1 MESFEGP
8 SRVSRA
14 NLLEVPTANDFSSED
29 EDVKPDIKHRFSPLP
44 RRRNSASSEEEEP
57 DTPTSIARK
66 VSFADAFGFDL
77 VSVKE
82 FDTWEVPNTG
92 QNDDTEDEVFSQEEY
107 FFSQQFTLPAS
118 QEELLQKVREQKVAL
133 ESIVFLPG
141 ITCMN
146 GIIRVLNVSFE
157 KLVYVRMTLNNWLS
171 YYDTLAEF
179 MPNSCGS
186 ETDQFC
192 FKITLVPP
200 YQKDGAKVEFC
211 IRYETSV
218 GTFWANNDDKN
229 YTLICHKKET
239 APKLDDKPHKEVT
252 DRHLKGCLKTTQS
265 SKEEILATSDDD
277 TWNNSRTSDI
287 NIPEIVY
294 SQAEDKDTKPDDEN
308 IKDKNAEYNQGDH
321 EDDEKELELLLNQH
335 FTEAR
340 GTSSRDERNLYTT
353 EPVNFPSETERL
365 EKKLTCVER
374 SSDLLRHP
382 VPVCSSSENTSQEI
396 GGELKDKIKYSLRDY
411 YSQPSGKDVAAGSVN
426 SGEWSLEH
434 TGTSESLLSAKHFPG
449 RKQNEAIDITAT
461 VSSQQRESH
470 TDISK
475 GETDSASGSKMTE
488 RLFISEDAADTLK
501 AACETRPET
510 ISPEYDE
517 SMQLNA
523 CIAGTLDGNA
533 NPAPEHQAPQMS
545 HQTLDSLLSD
555 ADKNEG
561 KIKMIESKVQVHLR
575 GDLYADTFAHADV
588 SIDSTKSQ
596 YTQKEGVGE
605 MSGKNYNTDAGKE
618 KKVIEVADLA
628 LIGEEEAPKPFKS
641 HRKHAAKVL
650 NTTPLSAED
659 NKQAPRPTLG
669 DPPSSSLGDERRA
682 EDTWEHR
689 GFTRLKDRGKSDN
702 TNKGR
707 LIGKESKA
715 NPAEQRWQDG
725 SDVRWGARGNTGPRS
740 TASTKEL
747 FTCQEAESCE
757 KSCVSE
763 QGITKEAEA
772 GTAYII
778 KTTSESAP
786 EKLSVS
792 AKAVIAKL
800 PQEAALSD
808 RPTEEKETV
817 FDTHE
822 GRNDGSHYAL
832 CQVNTVGVLY
842 DTEFEKESVLDI
854 YNARVHETLQGEMMS
869 SCNNR
874 EKRAKAQPDI
884 SNILPIGEAIKA
896 SATGKKEDLQ
906 QGLYS
911 EVSKCPPGGQK
922 HLYSDEAEALCKE
935 ESHVGALSYLR
946 AEAETKMP
954 PSGTNAVPRYHY
966 KSSSVASS
974 EGSAVAG
981 DMEHLY
987 RRFEFK
993 VIDKIAAESG
1003 YDLRLPNEMICISKN
1018 LSPECEKTE
1027 LPSTSDIAISREG
1040 RGRNIGQFFHQ
1051 AEFKQEK
1058 SLRPEVLISKPT
1070 EEVGGTGSQFDRL
1083 VTEGKTLN
1091 CLDDS
1096 QKESQHI
1103 SDSEDISNQKSEA
1116 LKLPR
1121 KRDCRLMAADRSRG
1135 SGMWL
1140 SSLQFLK
1147 RSFSW
1152 TMLSHTRWS
1161 LQLYSCSL
1169 LGLPLGSRNFWK

>member
-8 SRVSRA
+8 SQVSRA
-14 NLLEVPTANDFSSED
+14 NLLEVPTVNYFSSED

-44 RRRNSASSEEEEP
+44 RRRNSASSEEEEA
-57 DTPTSIARK
+57 DTPTTIARK

-92 QNDDTEDEVFSQEEY
+92 QNDDIEDEVFPQEEY
-107 FFSQQFTLPAS
+107 FFSQLFTLPAS
-118 QEELLQKVREQKVAL
+118 QEELLQKVREQKVLL

-171 YYDTLAEF
+171 YYDILAEF

-192 FKITLVPP
+192 FKISLVPP

-239 APKLDDKPHKEVT
+239 VPKVDNKPHKEVT

-277 TWNNSRTSDI
+277 TWNNSRTSDT
-287 NIPEIVY
+287 NVPEIVY
-294 SQAEDKDTKPDDEN
+294 SQAEDKDTKPANEN
-308 IKDKNAEYNQGDH
+308 IKDKNAEYNQSDH
-321 EDDEKELELLLNQH
+321 EDDEKELELLVNQH
-335 FTEAR
+335 FTGAT
-340 GTSSRDERNLYTT
+340 GTSSRDERNLYPT

-365 EKKLTCVER
+365 EKRLTCIER

-382 VPVCSSSENTSQEI
+382 VPICSSSENTSQEI
-396 GGELKDKIKYSLRDY
+396 GGELKDEVKYSLRDY
-411 YSQPSGKDVAAGSVN
+411 NSQPSGKDVIAGLVN

-434 TGTSESLLSAKHFPG
+434 TSTSESLLSEKCFPG
-449 RKQNEAIDITAT
+449 TKQNEAIDIMAT
-461 VSSQQRESH
+461 VSSRQGESH
-470 TDISK
+470 RDISK
-475 GETDSASGSKMTE
+475 GETDSASGSKMME
-488 RLFISEDAADTLK
+488 RLFISEDAADTSK
-501 AACETRPET
+501 GACEMRPET
-510 ISPEYDE
+510 ISPEHDE

-596 YTQKEGVGE
+596 YTQKKGVGE
-605 MSGKNYNTDAGKE
+605 VSGKNYNTDAGKE
-618 KKVIEVADLA
+618 TKVIEVADLA

-641 HRKHAAKVL
+641 YRKHAAKAL
-650 NTTPLSAED
+650 NATPLPAED
-659 NKQAPRPTLG
+659 NKQAPRPAEAG
-669 DPPSSSLGDERRA
+669 PPPSSPGDERRA
-682 EDTWEHR
+682 EDTREHR

-707 LIGKESKA
+707 LIGKQSKA
-715 NPAEQRWQDG
+715 NPAEELWQESG
-725 SDVRWGARGNTGPRS
+725 SEGWWGARGNAGPRS
-740 TASTKEL
+740 MASTKEL

-757 KSCVSE
+757 KSSVSE
-763 QGITKEAEA
+763 QGITEEAEA

-786 EKLSVS
+786 EKMS
-792 AKAVIAKL
+792 ASEKAVIAKL
-800 PQEAALSD
+800 PQETALSD
-808 RPTEEKETV
+808 RPTEEKETA

-832 CQVNTVGVLY
+832 CQLNTVGVLY

-854 YNARVHETLQGEMMS
+854 YNARVHETLQGETMS
-869 SCNNR
+869 VCNSR

-884 SNILPIGEAIKA
+884 GNILPVEEAVKA
-896 SATGKKEDLQ
+896 SATRKKGDLQ

-911 EVSKCPPGGQK
+911 EVSKCPPSTQK
-922 HLYSDEAEALCKE
+922 HLYSEEAEALCRE
-935 ESHVGALSYLR
+935 ESLVGALSYLR

-954 PSGTNAVPRYHY
+954 PSGTNAVPSYHY
-966 KSSSVASS
+966 KSSSVTSS
-974 EGSAVAG
+974 EGSTVAG

-987 RRFEFK
+987 RHFEFK
-993 VIDKIAAESG
+993 VIDKVAAESG
-1003 YDLRLPNEMICISKN
+1003 YDLSLPNEMTCINKN
-1018 LSPECEKTE
+1018 LSPEAEKKE
-1027 LPSTSDIAISREG
+1027 VPSTSDIVISREG
-1040 RGRNIGQFFHQ
+1040 RGRNIGQCFHQ

-1058 SLRPEVLISKPT
+1058 SSRPEVLISKPT
-1070 EEVGGTGSQFDRL
+1070 EEVGGTGSQSDHL
-1083 VTEGKTLN
+1083 ITEGKTLN
-1091 CLDDS
+1091 WLDDS

-1103 SDSEDISNQKSEA
+1103 SDSADISNQKSEA
-1116 LKLPR
+1116 LKLPSESPGL
-1121 KRDCRLMAADRSRG
+1121 KHIACKIFSFFFFLLFAATLYHYDLMVCLALYLFSLY
-1135 SGMWL
+1135 WL
-1140 SSLQFLK
+1140 
-1147 RSFSW
+1147 
-1152 TMLSHTRWS
+1152 
-1161 LQLYSCSL
+1161 YCE
-1169 LGLPLGSRNFWK
+1169 GGRNKESVKKE

>member
-14 NLLEVPTANDFSSED
+14 NLLEVPTVNDFSSED
-29 EDVKPDIKHRFSPLP
+29 EDVKPDVKHRFSPLP
-44 RRRNSASSEEEEP
+44 RRRNSASSEEEEA
-57 DTPTSIARK
+57 DAPTTIARK

-82 FDTWEVPNTG
+82 FDTWEIPNTG
-92 QNDDTEDEVFSQEEY
+92 QNDDIEDEVFPQEEY
-107 FFSQQFTLPAS
+107 FFSQLFTLPAS
-118 QEELLQKVREQKVAL
+118 QEELLQKVREQKVLL

-171 YYDTLAEF
+171 YYDILAEF

-192 FKITLVPP
+192 FKISLVPP

-239 APKLDDKPHKEVT
+239 VPKVDNKPHKELT
-252 DRHLKGCLKTTQS
+252 DKHLKGCLKVTQS
-265 SKEEILATSDDD
+265 SKEEILVMSDDD
-277 TWNNSRTSDI
+277 TWNNSRTSDTK
-287 NIPEIVY
+287 IPEIVY
-294 SQAEDKDTKPDDEN
+294 SQAEDKDTKPANEN
-308 IKDKNAEYNQGDH
+308 IKEKNAEYNQGDH
-321 EDDEKELELLLNQH
+321 EEDEKELELLLNQH
-335 FTEAR
+335 FTGAR

-365 EKKLTCVER
+365 EEKLTCIER

-382 VPVCSSSENTSQEI
+382 MPISSSSENTSQEI
-396 GGELKDKIKYSLRDY
+396 GGELKDKVKYSLRDY
-411 YSQPSGKDVAAGSVN
+411 NSQPSGK
-426 SGEWSLEH
+426 
-434 TGTSESLLSAKHFPG
+434 
-449 RKQNEAIDITAT
+449 
-461 VSSQQRESH
+461 
-470 TDISK
+470 
-475 GETDSASGSKMTE
+475 
-488 RLFISEDAADTLK
+488 EDAADTSK
-501 AACETRPET
+501 GACETRPET
-510 ISPEYDE
+510 ISLEHDE

-561 KIKMIESKVQVHLR
+561 KIKMIESQVQVHLR

-596 YTQKEGVGE
+596 YMQKKEVSG

-641 HRKHAAKVL
+641 HRKCAAKAL

-659 NKQAPRPTLG
+659 NKQAPRPSQA
-669 DPPSSSLGDERRA
+669 DPPASSPGDERAA

-689 GFTRLKDRGKSDN
+689 GFMRLKDRGKSDN
-702 TNKGR
+702 TNKEG

-715 NPAEQRWQDG
+715 NPAEQRWQELG
-725 SDVRWGARGNTGPRS
+725 SEVWWGARGNTGPQS

-757 KSCVSE
+757 KSSVSE
-763 QGITKEAEA
+763 QGITEEAEA

-786 EKLSVS
+786 EKMS
-792 AKAVIAKL
+792 ASEKAVIAML
-800 PQEAALSD
+800 PQETALSD
-808 RPTEEKETV
+808 RPTEEKETA

-832 CQVNTVGVLY
+832 CQLNTVGVLY

-854 YNARVHETLQGEMMS
+854 YNARIHETLQGETMS
-869 SCNNR
+869 VCNSR

-884 SNILPIGEAIKA
+884 GNILPVEEAVKA

-911 EVSKCPPGGQK
+911 EASKRPSSAQK
-922 HLYSDEAEALCKE
+922 HLHSEEAEALCRE
-935 ESHVGALSYLR
+935 ESHVGAPSYLC

-954 PSGTNAVPRYHY
+954 SSGTNAVPSYHY

-974 EGSAVAG
+974 EGSTVVG
-981 DMEHLY
+981 GMEHLY
-987 RRFEFK
+987 RHFEFK
-993 VIDKIAAESG
+993 VVDKVAAESG
-1003 YDLRLPNEMICISKN
+1003 YDLSLPNEMTCINKN
-1018 LSPECEKTE
+1018 LSPEAEKKE
-1027 LPSTSDIAISREG
+1027 VSSTSDIAISRER
-1040 RGRNIGQFFHQ
+1040 RGRNIGQCFHQ

-1058 SLRPEVLISKPT
+1058 SLRPEVLISKLT
-1070 EEVGGTGSQFDRL
+1070 EEVGGTSSQSDCL
-1083 VTEGKTLN
+1083 ITEGKMPN
-1091 CLDDS
+1091 WLDDS

-1103 SDSEDISNQKSEA
+1103 SDSTDISNQKSET
-1116 LKLPR
+1116 LKLPSESPGL
-1121 KRDCRLMAADRSRG
+1121 KHIACKIFYFFFFLLFATTLYHYDLMVCLALYLFSLY
-1135 SGMWL
+1135 WL
-1140 SSLQFLK
+1140 S
-1147 RSFSW
+1147 
-1152 TMLSHTRWS
+1152 
-1161 LQLYSCSL
+1161 CE
-1169 LGLPLGSRNFWK
+1169 GGRNKESVKKE

>member
-1 MESFEGP
+1 MESLEGP
-8 SRVSRA
+8 SQVSRA
-14 NLLEVPTANDFSSED
+14 NLLEVPTVNDFSSED

-44 RRRNSASSEEEEP
+44 RRRNSASSEEEEA
-57 DTPTSIARK
+57 DTPTTIARK

-82 FDTWEVPNTG
+82 FDTWDVPNTG
-92 QNDDTEDEVFSQEEY
+92 QNDDIEDEVFPQEEF
-107 FFSQQFTLPAS
+107 FFSQLFTLPAS
-118 QEELLQKVREQKVAL
+118 QEELLQKVREQKVLL

-171 YYDTLAEF
+171 YYDILADF

-192 FKITLVPP
+192 FKISLVPP

-239 APKLDDKPHKEVT
+239 VSKVDNKPHKEVT

-265 SKEEILATSDDD
+265 SKEEILETSDDD

-294 SQAEDKDTKPDDEN
+294 SQAEDKDTKPANEN
-308 IKDKNAEYNQGDH
+308 IKDRNAEYNQSDH

-335 FTEAR
+335 FTGAR

-353 EPVNFPSETERL
+353 EPVNFATETERL
-365 EKKLTCVER
+365 EKKLTCTER
-374 SSDLLRHP
+374 SSDLHP
-382 VPVCSSSENTSQEI
+382 VSISSSSENTSQEL
-396 GGELKDKIKYSLRDY
+396 GGELKDKVKYSLRDY
-411 YSQPSGKDVAAGSVN
+411 NSQLSGK
-426 SGEWSLEH
+426 
-434 TGTSESLLSAKHFPG
+434 
-449 RKQNEAIDITAT
+449 
-461 VSSQQRESH
+461 
-470 TDISK
+470 
-475 GETDSASGSKMTE
+475 
-488 RLFISEDAADTLK
+488 EDAADTSK
-501 AACETRPET
+501 GACETRPES
-510 ISPEYDE
+510 ISPEHDE

-561 KIKMIESKVQVHLR
+561 KIKMIESKVRVHLR
-575 GDLYADTFAHADV
+575 GDVYADTFAHADV
-588 SIDSTKSQ
+588 SIDSAKSQ
-596 YTQKEGVGE
+596 YTQKKGVGE

-641 HRKHAAKVL
+641 HRKHAAKAL

-659 NKQAPRPTLG
+659 NKQAARPAQA
-669 DPPSSSLGDERRA
+669 DPLASSPGDESGA
-682 EDTWEHR
+682 EDTREHR
-689 GFTRLKDRGKSDN
+689 GFMRLKDRGNSDN
-702 TNKGR
+702 TIKGT
-707 LIGKESKA
+707 LMGKESKA
-715 NPAEQRWQDG
+715 NPAEQRWQETG
-725 SDVRWGARGNTGPRS
+725 SEAWWGARGNTGPWS

-757 KSCVSE
+757 KPSVSK
-763 QGITKEAEA
+763 QGITEEAEA

-786 EKLSVS
+786 EKMS
-792 AKAVIAKL
+792 ASEKAVIAKL
-800 PQEAALSD
+800 PQETALSD
-808 RPTEEKETV
+808 RPTEEKETA

-822 GRNDGSHYAL
+822 GRNDGSHYAF
-832 CQVNTVGVLY
+832 CQLNTVGVLY
-842 DTEFEKESVLDI
+842 DTGFEKESGLGI
-854 YNARVHETLQGEMMS
+854 YNACAHETLRGETMS
-869 SCNNR
+869 MCNSR
-874 EKRAKAQPDI
+874 EERAKEQPDI
-884 SNILPIGEAIKA
+884 GNILPVGEAVKA

-911 EVSKCPPGGQK
+911 EVSKCPLSTQK
-922 HLYSDEAEALCKE
+922 HLYSEEAEELYRE
-935 ESHVGALSYLR
+935 ESCVGRLSYLH
-946 AEAETKMP
+946 AKAETKMT
-954 PSGTNAVPRYHY
+954 PSGTNTVPSYHY

-974 EGSAVAG
+974 EGSTVTG
-981 DMEHLY
+981 DTERLY
-987 RRFEFK
+987 RHFEFK
-993 VIDKIAAESG
+993 VIDKVAAESG
-1003 YDLRLPNEMICISKN
+1003 YALNLPNEMTCINKN
-1018 LSPECEKTE
+1018 LSPEAEKKE
-1027 LPSTSDIAISREG
+1027 VPSTSDTTISREG
-1040 RGRNIGQFFHQ
+1040 RGRNIGQCFHQ

-1058 SLRPEVLISKPT
+1058 SSRPEVLINKPT
-1070 EEVGGTGSQFDRL
+1070 KEVGGTGSQSDHL
-1083 VTEGKTLN
+1083 ITEGKTLN
-1091 CLDDS
+1091 WLDDS

-1103 SDSEDISNQKSEA
+1103 SDSADMSNQKSEA
-1116 LKLPR
+1116 LKLPSESPGL
-1121 KRDCRLMAADRSRG
+1121 KHIACKIFYFFFFLLFAATLYHYDLMVCLALYLFSLY
-1135 SGMWL
+1135 WL
-1140 SSLQFLK
+1140 
-1147 RSFSW
+1147 
-1152 TMLSHTRWS
+1152 
-1161 LQLYSCSL
+1161 YCE
-1169 LGLPLGSRNFWK
+1169 GGRNKESIKKE

>member
-8 SRVSRA
+8 SQVSRA
-14 NLLEVPTANDFSSED
+14 NLLEVPTVNDFSSED

-44 RRRNSASSEEEEP
+44 RRRNSASSEEDEAEP
-57 DTPTSIARK
+57 PTTITRK

-92 QNDDTEDEVFSQEEY
+92 QSDDTEDEVFPQEEY
-107 FFSQQFTLPAS
+107 FFSQLFTLPSS
-118 QEELLQKVREQKVAL
+118 QEEVLQKVREQKVLL

-171 YYDTLAEF
+171 YYDILAEF

-192 FKITLVPP
+192 FKISLVPP

-211 IRYETSV
+211 IRYETSI

-239 APKLDDKPHKEVT
+239 VPKVDNKPHKEVA

-277 TWNNSRTSDI
+277 TWNNSRTSDT
-287 NIPEIVY
+287 NIPEIVC
-294 SQAEDKDTKPDDEN
+294 SQAEDKDTIPANEN
-308 IKDKNAEYNQGDH
+308 IKDKNAEYNQGDQ

-335 FTEAR
+335 FTGAR
-340 GTSSRDERNLYTT
+340 GTSSRDERNLHTR

-365 EKKLTCVER
+365 ERKLTCTER

-382 VPVCSSSENTSQEI
+382 VPINSSSENTSQET
-396 GGELKDKIKYSLRDY
+396 GGELKDKVKYSLRDCN
-411 YSQPSGKDVAAGSVN
+411 SQPSGKA
-426 SGEWSLEH
+426 
-434 TGTSESLLSAKHFPG
+434 
-449 RKQNEAIDITAT
+449 
-461 VSSQQRESH
+461 
-470 TDISK
+470 
-475 GETDSASGSKMTE
+475 
-488 RLFISEDAADTLK
+488 DAADTSK
-501 AACETRPET
+501 GACETRPET
-510 ISPEYDE
+510 VSPERDE

-533 NPAPEHQAPQMS
+533 NPAPEHQALQMS

-561 KIKMIESKVQVHLR
+561 KVKMIEGKVRVHLR
-575 GDLYADTFAHADV
+575 GDLDADTFAHADV

-596 YTQKEGVGE
+596 YTSKKGVGE
-605 MSGKNYNTDAGKE
+605 MSGKNDNTDAGKE

-641 HRKHAAKVL
+641 HRKQAAKAL
-650 NTTPLSAED
+650 NTTPLSAQD
-659 NKQAPRPTLG
+659 NKQAPRPAQA
-669 DPPSSSLGDERRA
+669 DPPASFPGDERRA
-682 EDTWEHR
+682 EGTREHR
-689 GFTRLKDRGKSDN
+689 GFMRLKDRGKPGN
-702 TNKGR
+702 TNRGR
-707 LIGKESKA
+707 LIGKESEA
-715 NPAEQRWQDG
+715 NPAEQRWQETG
-725 SDVRWGARGNTGPRS
+725 SEVRWGARGKAGPRS
-740 TASTKEL
+740 TASSKEL

-757 KSCVSE
+757 KASVSE
-763 QGITKEAEA
+763 LGITEEAAA

-786 EKLSVS
+786 EKMS
-792 AKAVIAKL
+792 ASEKAVIAKL
-800 PQEAALSD
+800 PQETALSD
-808 RPTEEKETV
+808 RPTEEKETA

-832 CQVNTVGVLY
+832 CQLNTVGVLY

-854 YNARVHETLQGEMMS
+854 YNARVHETVQGETMS
-869 SCNNR
+869 VCNSR

-884 SNILPIGEAIKA
+884 SNILPVGEAVKA
-896 SATGKKEDLQ
+896 SATGKKGGLQ

-911 EVSKCPPGGQK
+911 EVSRCPPSAQK
-922 HLYSDEAEALCKE
+922 HLYGEEVEELCRE
-935 ESHVGALSYLR
+935 ESRVGVISYLC
-946 AEAETKMP
+946 AKAETQMP
-954 PSGTNAVPRYHY
+954 PSGTNGVPSYHY
-966 KSSSVASS
+966 KSSSVISS
-974 EGSAVAG
+974 EGSTVAG

-987 RRFEFK
+987 RHFEFK
-993 VIDKIAAESG
+993 VIDKVAAESG
-1003 YDLRLPNEMICISKN
+1003 YDLSLRNEMTCINKN
-1018 LSPECEKTE
+1018 LSLEAEKKE
-1027 LPSTSDIAISREG
+1027 VPSTSDIVISQEG
-1040 RGRNIGQFFHQ
+1040 GGRNIGQCFHQ
-1051 AEFKQEK
+1051 AEFTQEK

-1070 EEVGGTGSQFDRL
+1070 EEAGGTDSQSDHL
-1083 VTEGKTLN
+1083 ITEGKTLN
-1091 CLDDS
+1091 WLDDS

-1103 SDSEDISNQKSEA
+1103 SDSADISNQKSEA
-1116 LKLPR
+1116 LKLPSESPGL
-1121 KRDCRLMAADRSRG
+1121 KHIACKIFYFFFFLLFAATLYHYDLMVCLALYLFSLY
-1135 SGMWL
+1135 WL
-1140 SSLQFLK
+1140 
-1147 RSFSW
+1147 
-1152 TMLSHTRWS
+1152 
-1161 LQLYSCSL
+1161 YCE
-1169 LGLPLGSRNFWK
+1169 GGRNKESVKKE

>member
-1 MESFEGP
+1 MESFEG
-8 SRVSRA
+8 SSQVSRA
-14 NLLEVPTANDFSSED
+14 NLLEVPTVNYFSSED

-44 RRRNSASSEEEEP
+44 RRRNSASSEEEEA
-57 DTPTSIARK
+57 DTPTTIARK

-82 FDTWEVPNTG
+82 FNTWEIPNTG
-92 QNDDTEDEVFSQEEY
+92 QNDDVEDEVFPQEEY
-107 FFSQQFTLPAS
+107 FFSQLFTLPAS
-118 QEELLQKVREQKVAL
+118 QEELLQKVREQKVLL

-157 KLVYVRMTLNNWLS
+157 KMVYVRMTLNNWLS
-171 YYDTLAEF
+171 YYDILAEF

-192 FKITLVPP
+192 FKISLVPP

-218 GTFWANNDDKN
+218 GTFWANNNDKN

-239 APKLDDKPHKEVT
+239 VPKMDNKPHKEVT

-265 SKEEILATSDDD
+265 SKEEILTTSDDD
-277 TWNNSRTSDI
+277 TWNNSRTSDT

-294 SQAEDKDTKPDDEN
+294 SQPEDKDTKPANEN
-308 IKDKNAEYNQGDH
+308 IKDKNADYNQGDH
-321 EDDEKELELLLNQH
+321 EDDEKELEMLVNQH
-335 FTEAR
+335 FTGAR

-353 EPVNFPSETERL
+353 EPFNFPSETERL
-365 EKKLTCVER
+365 EKKLTCID
-374 SSDLLRHP
+374 SSDLLRHS
-382 VPVCSSSENTSQEI
+382 VPISSSSENTSQEI
-396 GGELKDKIKYSLRDY
+396 GGELKDKVEYSLRDY
-411 YSQPSGKDVAAGSVN
+411 NSQPSGKKVAAGSVN
-426 SGEWSLEH
+426 SGERSLER
-434 TGTSESLLSAKHFPG
+434 TSTSESLLLAKYFPG
-449 RKQNEAIDITAT
+449 TRQNEAMDITAT
-461 VSSQQRESH
+461 VSSRQGESH

-475 GETDSASGSKMTE
+475 GETDSALGSKLME
-488 RLFISEDAADTLK
+488 RLFISEDAADTSK
-501 AACETRPET
+501 GAYAMRPET
-510 ISPEYDE
+510 VSPEHDE

-561 KIKMIESKVQVHLR
+561 KIKMIESKVRVHLR

-588 SIDSTKSQ
+588 SIDSSKSQ
-596 YTQKEGVGE
+596 YTQKKGVGE
-605 MSGKNYNTDAGKE
+605 MSEKNYNTDAGKE

-641 HRKHAAKVL
+641 HRKQAAKAL
-650 NTTPLSAED
+650 NTTPLSAEE
-659 NKQAPRPTLG
+659 NKQAPRPAQA
-669 DPPSSSLGDERRA
+669 DPSASFPGDERRA
-682 EDTWEHR
+682 VGTQEHR
-689 GFTRLKDRGKSDN
+689 GFTRLKDKGKSDN

-707 LIGKESKA
+707 LVGKESKA
-715 NPAEQRWQDG
+715 SPMEQRWQGLG
-725 SDVRWGARGNTGPRS
+725 SEVQWGARGNPGPWS

-757 KSCVSE
+757 KSSVSK
-763 QGITKEAEA
+763 QGITEEAEA

-786 EKLSVS
+786 EKMS
-792 AKAVIAKL
+792 ASEKAVIAKL
-800 PQEAALSD
+800 PQETALSD
-808 RPTEEKETV
+808 RPTEEKETA

-832 CQVNTVGVLY
+832 CQLNTVGVLY

-854 YNARVHETLQGEMMS
+854 YNARVHETLQGETMS
-869 SCNNR
+869 VCNSR

-884 SNILPIGEAIKA
+884 GNILPVEEAVKA

-906 QGLYS
+906 QGSYS
-911 EVSKCPPGGQK
+911 EVSNCPPSAQK
-922 HLYSDEAEALCKE
+922 HLYGEEAEALCRE

-954 PSGTNAVPRYHY
+954 SSGTNAVPSYHY

-974 EGSAVAG
+974 EGSTVAG

-987 RRFEFK
+987 KHFEFK
-993 VIDKIAAESG
+993 VIDKVAAESG
-1003 YDLRLPNEMICISKN
+1003 YDLSLPKEITCINKN
-1018 LSPECEKTE
+1018 LFPEAKKREV
-1027 LPSTSDIAISREG
+1027 PSTSDIPISREG
-1040 RGRNIGQFFHQ
+1040 RGRNRGQCFHQ

-1058 SLRPEVLISKPT
+1058 SSRPEVLIRKPT
-1070 EEVGGTGSQFDRL
+1070 EEVGGTGSQSDHL
-1083 VTEGKTLN
+1083 ITEGKMQIW
-1091 CLDDS
+1091 LDDL
-1096 QKESQHI
+1096 QKENQHI
-1103 SDSEDISNQKSEA
+1103 SDSADISNQKSEA
-1116 LKLPR
+1116 LKLPSESPGL
-1121 KRDCRLMAADRSRG
+1121 KHIACKIFYFFFFLLFAATLYHYDLMVCLALYLFSLY
-1135 SGMWL
+1135 WL
-1140 SSLQFLK
+1140 
-1147 RSFSW
+1147 
-1152 TMLSHTRWS
+1152 
-1161 LQLYSCSL
+1161 YCE
-1169 LGLPLGSRNFWK
+1169 GGRNKESVKKE

>member
-14 NLLEVPTANDFSSED
+14 NLLEIPPVNDFSSED

-44 RRRNSASSEEEEP
+44 RRRNSASSEEEEAE
-57 DTPTSIARK
+57 TPSTITRK

-92 QNDDTEDEVFSQEEY
+92 QSNDIEDEVFPQEEY
-107 FFSQQFTLPAS
+107 FFSQLFTLPAS
-118 QEELLQKVREQKVAL
+118 QEEVLQKVREQKVLL

-146 GIIRVLNVSFE
+146 GIIRVLNLSFE

-171 YYDTLAEF
+171 YYDILADF

-192 FKITLVPP
+192 FKISLVPP

-239 APKLDDKPHKEVT
+239 VPKADNKPHKEAA

-277 TWNNSRTSDI
+277 TWNNSRTSDT

-294 SQAEDKDTKPDDEN
+294 SQAEDKDTTPANEN
-308 IKDKNAEYNQGDH
+308 IKDKNAEYNQGAH

-335 FTEAR
+335 FTGAR
-340 GTSSRDERNLYTT
+340 GTSSRDERNLHTR
-353 EPVNFPSETERL
+353 EPVNFPSKTERL
-365 EKKLTCVER
+365 EKKLTCTER

-382 VPVCSSSENTSQEI
+382 VPISSSSENTSQEI
-396 GGELKDKIKYSLRDY
+396 EGELKDKVKYSLRDY
-411 YSQPSGKDVAAGSVN
+411 NSQPSGK
-426 SGEWSLEH
+426 
-434 TGTSESLLSAKHFPG
+434 
-449 RKQNEAIDITAT
+449 
-461 VSSQQRESH
+461 
-470 TDISK
+470 
-475 GETDSASGSKMTE
+475 
-488 RLFISEDAADTLK
+488 EDAADTSK
-501 AACETRPET
+501 GACETRPET
-510 ISPEYDE
+510 ISPEHDE

-533 NPAPEHQAPQMS
+533 NPAPEHQPPQMS

-561 KIKMIESKVQVHLR
+561 KIKMIEGKVRVHLR

-588 SIDSTKSQ
+588 SIDSAKSQ
-596 YTQKEGVGE
+596 YTQRKGVGE
-605 MSGKNYNTDAGKE
+605 MSGKNYNTDEGKE

-628 LIGEEEAPKPFKS
+628 LIGEEEAHRPFKS
-641 HRKHAAKVL
+641 HRKQAAKAL
-650 NTTPLSAED
+650 NTTALSAED
-659 NKQAPRPTLG
+659 NKQAPRPAQA
-669 DPPSSSLGDERRA
+669 DPPASSPGDERRA
-682 EDTWEHR
+682 EGAREHR

-707 LIGKESKA
+707 LIGEESEA
-715 NPAEQRWQDG
+715 NPGEQRWQETG
-725 SDVRWGARGNTGPRS
+725 SEVRWGARGKAGPRS
-740 TASTKEL
+740 AASSEEL
-747 FTCQEAESCE
+747 FTCQEAEGCE
-757 KSCVSE
+757 KPSVCE
-763 QGITKEAEA
+763 QGITEKAAA

-786 EKLSVS
+786 EKMS
-792 AKAVIAKL
+792 ASEKAVIAKL
-800 PQEAALSD
+800 PQETALSD
-808 RPTEEKETV
+808 RPTEEKETA

-832 CQVNTVGVLY
+832 CQLNTVGVLY

-854 YNARVHETLQGEMMS
+854 YNAHVHETLQGETAS
-869 SCNNR
+869 VCNSR

-884 SNILPIGEAIKA
+884 GNILPVGEAVKA
-896 SATGKKEDLQ
+896 SATGKKEDLL

-911 EVSKCPPGGQK
+911 EVSSCPSSAQK
-922 HLYSDEAEALCKE
+922 HLYSEEAEELCRE
-935 ESHVGALSYLR
+935 ESHVGVLSYLC
-946 AEAETKMP
+946 AKAETKMP
-954 PSGTNAVPRYHY
+954 PSGTNAVPSYHY

-974 EGSAVAG
+974 EGSTLAG

-987 RRFEFK
+987 RHFEFK
-993 VIDKIAAESG
+993 VVDKVAAESG
-1003 YDLRLPNEMICISKN
+1003 YDLSLRNEMTCINKN
-1018 LSPECEKTE
+1018 LSSEVEKKE
-1027 LPSTSDIAISREG
+1027 VPSTSDIVISQEG
-1040 RGRNIGQFFHQ
+1040 RGRNIGQCFHQ

-1058 SLRPEVLISKPT
+1058 SSRPEVLISKPT
-1070 EEVGGTGSQFDRL
+1070 EEIGGTGSQSDRL
-1083 VTEGKTLN
+1083 ITEEKTLN
-1091 CLDDS
+1091 WLDDS
-1096 QKESQHI
+1096 RKESQHV
-1103 SDSEDISNQKSEA
+1103 SDSADLSNQKSEA
-1116 LKLPR
+1116 PKLPSESPGL
-1121 KRDCRLMAADRSRG
+1121 KHIACKIFYFFFFLLFAATLYHYDLMVCLALYLFSLY
-1135 SGMWL
+1135 WL
-1140 SSLQFLK
+1140 
-1147 RSFSW
+1147 
-1152 TMLSHTRWS
+1152 
-1161 LQLYSCSL
+1161 YCE
-1169 LGLPLGSRNFWK
+1169 GGRNKESVKKE

>member
-1 MESFEGP
+1 MESSEEP
-8 SRVSRA
+8 SQVSRA
-14 NLLEVPTANDFSSED
+14 NFLEVPTVNDFSSED
-29 EDVKPDIKHRFSPLP
+29 EDIKPDIKVRFSPLP
-44 RRRNSASSEEEEP
+44 RRRNSASSEEEEA
-57 DTPTSIARK
+57 DTPTTIARK

-92 QNDDTEDEVFSQEEY
+92 QTDDIEDEVFPQEEY
-107 FFSQQFTLPAS
+107 FFSQLFTLPAS
-118 QEELLQKVREQKVAL
+118 QEELLQKVREQKVLL

-171 YYDTLAEF
+171 YYDILAEF

-192 FKITLVPP
+192 FKISLVPP

-239 APKLDDKPHKEVT
+239 VPKVDNKPHKEVT

-265 SKEEILATSDDD
+265 SKEEILATSDED
-277 TWNNSRTSDI
+277 TWNNSRTSDT

-294 SQAEDKDTKPDDEN
+294 SQAEDKDTKPANEN
-308 IKDKNAEYNQGDH
+308 IKDKNTEYNQSDH

-335 FTEAR
+335 FTGAR
-340 GTSSRDERNLYTT
+340 GTSSRAERNLYTT

-365 EKKLTCVER
+365 EKKITYTDR
-374 SSDLLRHP
+374 SSDFLRHP
-382 VPVCSSSENTSQEI
+382 VPIGSSSENTSQEI
-396 GGELKDKIKYSLRDY
+396 EGELKDKVKYSLRDY
-411 YSQPSGKDVAAGSVN
+411 NSQPSGKEATACSAN
-426 SGEWSLEH
+426 SGEQYLKH
-434 TGTSESLLSAKHFPG
+434 TGTSESLVSAKHFAG
-449 RKQNEAIDITAT
+449 TKQNEAIDIMAT
-461 VSSQQRESH
+461 VSSRQAESH

-475 GETDSASGSKMTE
+475 GETDSSLGSKMME

-501 AACETRPET
+501 GACEVRRET
-510 ISPEYDE
+510 ISPEHDE
-517 SMQLNA
+517 STQLNA
-523 CIAGTLDGNA
+523 CIAGTLDGNG
-533 NPAPEHQAPQMS
+533 NPAPEHPAPQTS
-545 HQTLDSLLSD
+545 HQTLDSPLSE

-561 KIKMIESKVQVHLR
+561 KINMIESKVRVHLR

-596 YTQKEGVGE
+596 YTQKKGVGE
-605 MSGKNYNTDAGKE
+605 VSGKNYNTDAGKE

-628 LIGEEEAPKPFKS
+628 LIGEEEAPKPFQS
-641 HRKHAAKVL
+641 HGKHAAMAL
-650 NTTPLSAED
+650 NTTPLPAED
-659 NKQAPRPTLG
+659 NKQAPRPAAA
-669 DPPSSSLGDERRA
+669 DPPASSLWDERRA
-682 EDTWEHR
+682 EDVWER
-689 GFTRLKDRGKSDN
+689 RAFMRLKDREKSDE
-702 TNKGR
+702 TTEGR

-715 NPAEQRWQDG
+715 SPAEQRRQGTGGEVRQGAGG
-725 SDVRWGARGNTGPRS
+725 SAGPPS
-740 TASTKEL
+740 VASTKGL

-757 KSCVSE
+757 KSSVSE
-763 QGITKEAEA
+763 QGITEEAEA

-786 EKLSVS
+786 EKMS
-792 AKAVIAKL
+792 ASEKAVIAKL
-800 PQEAALSD
+800 PQETALSD
-808 RPTEEKETV
+808 RPTEEKETA

-832 CQVNTVGVLY
+832 CQLNTVGVLY

-854 YNARVHETLQGEMMS
+854 YNARVHETLQGETMS
-869 SCNNR
+869 VCNSR

-884 SNILPIGEAIKA
+884 GNILPVGEAVKA

-906 QGLYS
+906 QSLYS
-911 EVSKCPPGGQK
+911 EVSKCPPSTKK
-922 HLYSDEAEALCKE
+922 HLYSEEAEALCRKA
-935 ESHVGALSYLR
+935 SHVGALSYLH

-954 PSGTNAVPRYHY
+954 PSGTNAVPSYHY

-974 EGSAVAG
+974 EGSTVAG

-987 RRFEFK
+987 RHFEFK
-993 VIDKIAAESG
+993 VIDEVAAESG
-1003 YDLRLPNEMICISKN
+1003 YKLSLPNEVACTNKN
-1018 LSPECEKTE
+1018 LTPEAEKKE
-1027 LPSTSDIAISREG
+1027 VPSTSDIAISREG
-1040 RGRNIGQFFHQ
+1040 RGRNTGQCFHQ

-1058 SLRPEVLISKPT
+1058 LSGPEVLIGKPT
-1070 EEVGGTGSQFDRL
+1070 EEAGGTGSLSDRL
-1083 VTEGKTLN
+1083 ITAGKTLN
-1091 CLDDS
+1091 WLDDS

-1103 SDSEDISNQKSEA
+1103 SDSADISNKKSEA
-1116 LKLPR
+1116 LKSASL
-1121 KRDCRLMAADRSRG
+1121 KHITSNIFYFFFFLLFAATLYHYDLMVCLALYLFS
-1135 SGMWL
+1135 MYWL
-1140 SSLQFLK
+1140 YCEGGRHKESVK
-1147 RSFSW
+1147 
-1152 TMLSHTRWS
+1152 
-1161 LQLYSCSL
+1161 
-1169 LGLPLGSRNFWK
+1169 KE

>member
-14 NLLEVPTANDFSSED
+14 NLLEVPTVNDFSSED

-44 RRRNSASSEEEEP
+44 RRRNSASSEEEEA
-57 DTPTSIARK
+57 DAPTTVARK

-82 FDTWEVPNTG
+82 FDTWEIPNTG
-92 QNDDTEDEVFSQEEY
+92 QNDDIEDEIFPQEEY
-107 FFSQQFTLPAS
+107 FFSQLFTLPAS
-118 QEELLQKVREQKVAL
+118 QEELLQKVREQKVLL

-171 YYDTLAEF
+171 YYDILAEF

-192 FKITLVPP
+192 FKISLVPP

-211 IRYETSV
+211 IRYQTSV

-239 APKLDDKPHKEVT
+239 VPKVDNKPHKEVT
-252 DRHLKGCLKTTQS
+252 DKHLKGCLKTTQS
-265 SKEEILATSDDD
+265 SKEEILAMSDDD
-277 TWNNSRTSDI
+277 TWNNSRTSDTK
-287 NIPEIVY
+287 IPEIVY
-294 SQAEDKDTKPDDEN
+294 SQAEDKDTKPANEN
-308 IKDKNAEYNQGDH
+308 IKEKNAEYNQGDH
-321 EDDEKELELLLNQH
+321 EEDEKELELLLNQH
-335 FTEAR
+335 FTGAR

-365 EKKLTCVER
+365 EKKLTCIER
-374 SSDLLRHP
+374 SSDLLRYP
-382 VPVCSSSENTSQEI
+382 VPISSSSENTSQEI
-396 GGELKDKIKYSLRDY
+396 GGELKDKVKYSLRDY
-411 YSQPSGKDVAAGSVN
+411 NSQPSGK
-426 SGEWSLEH
+426 
-434 TGTSESLLSAKHFPG
+434 
-449 RKQNEAIDITAT
+449 
-461 VSSQQRESH
+461 
-470 TDISK
+470 
-475 GETDSASGSKMTE
+475 
-488 RLFISEDAADTLK
+488 EDAADTSK
-501 AACETRPET
+501 GACETRPET
-510 ISPEYDE
+510 ISPEHDE

-561 KIKMIESKVQVHLR
+561 KIKMIESQVRVHLR

-596 YTQKEGVGE
+596 YMQKKEVGG

-641 HRKHAAKVL
+641 HRKCAAKAL

-659 NKQAPRPTLG
+659 NKQAPRPSQA
-669 DPPSSSLGDERRA
+669 DPPASSPGDERTA
-682 EDTWEHR
+682 EDTREHR

-702 TNKGR
+702 TNKEG

-715 NPAEQRWQDG
+715 NPAEQRWQELG
-725 SDVRWGARGNTGPRS
+725 SEVWWGARGSTGPRS

-757 KSCVSE
+757 KSSVSE
-763 QGITKEAEA
+763 QGITEEAEA

-786 EKLSVS
+786 EKMS
-792 AKAVIAKL
+792 ASEKAVIAML
-800 PQEAALSD
+800 PQETALSD
-808 RPTEEKETV
+808 RPTEEKETA

-832 CQVNTVGVLY
+832 CQLNTVGVLY

-854 YNARVHETLQGEMMS
+854 YNARVHEALQGETMS
-869 SCNNR
+869 VCNSR

-884 SNILPIGEAIKA
+884 GNILPVEEAVKA

-911 EVSKCPPGGQK
+911 EATKRPSSAQK
-922 HLYSDEAEALCKE
+922 HLYSEEAEALCRE
-935 ESHVGALSYLR
+935 ESHVGAPSYLC

-954 PSGTNAVPRYHY
+954 PSGTSAVPSCHY

-974 EGSAVAG
+974 EGSTVVG
-981 DMEHLY
+981 GMEHLY
-987 RRFEFK
+987 RHFEFK
-993 VIDKIAAESG
+993 VVDKVAAESG
-1003 YDLRLPNEMICISKN
+1003 YDLSLPNEMTCINKN
-1018 LSPECEKTE
+1018 LSPEAEKKE
-1027 LPSTSDIAISREG
+1027 VPSTSDIAISREG
-1040 RGRNIGQFFHQ
+1040 RGRNIGQCFHQ

-1058 SLRPEVLISKPT
+1058 SLRPEVLISKLT
-1070 EEVGGTGSQFDRL
+1070 EEVGGTSSQSDCL
-1083 VTEGKTLN
+1083 ITEGKMLN
-1091 CLDDS
+1091 WLDDS

-1103 SDSEDISNQKSEA
+1103 SDSADISNQKSEA
-1116 LKLPR
+1116 LKLPSESPGL
-1121 KRDCRLMAADRSRG
+1121 KHIACKIFYFFFFLLFATTLYHYDLMVCLALYLFSLY
-1135 SGMWL
+1135 WL
-1140 SSLQFLK
+1140 S
-1147 RSFSW
+1147 
-1152 TMLSHTRWS
+1152 
-1161 LQLYSCSL
+1161 CE
-1169 LGLPLGSRNFWK
+1169 GGRNKESVKKE

>member
-8 SRVSRA
+8 SQVSRA
-14 NLLEVPTANDFSSED
+14 NLLEIPTVNDFSSED

-44 RRRNSASSEEEEP
+44 RRRNSASSEEEEA
-57 DTPTSIARK
+57 DAPTTIARK
-66 VSFADAFGFDL
+66 VSFADALGFDL

-82 FDTWEVPNTG
+82 FDTWEIPNTG
-92 QNDDTEDEVFSQEEY
+92 QNDDIEDEAFPQEEY
-107 FFSQQFTLPAS
+107 FFSQLFTLPAS
-118 QEELLQKVREQKVAL
+118 QEELLQKVREQKVLL
-133 ESIVFLPG
+133 ESVVFLPG

-171 YYDTLAEF
+171 YYDILAEF

-192 FKITLVPP
+192 FKISLVPP
-200 YQKDGAKVEFC
+200 YQNDGAKVEFC

-229 YTLICHKKET
+229 YTLICHKRET
-239 APKLDDKPHKEVT
+239 VPKVDNKPHKEVT
-252 DRHLKGCLKTTQS
+252 DKHLKGCLKTTQS
-265 SKEEILATSDDD
+265 SKEEILAMSDDD
-277 TWNNSRTSDI
+277 TWNNSRTSDTK
-287 NIPEIVY
+287 IPEIVY
-294 SQAEDKDTKPDDEN
+294 SQAEDKDTKPANEN
-308 IKDKNAEYNQGDH
+308 IKEKNAEYNQGDH
-321 EDDEKELELLLNQH
+321 KEDEKELELLLNQH
-335 FTEAR
+335 FTGAR

-365 EKKLTCVER
+365 EKKLTCIER

-382 VPVCSSSENTSQEI
+382 VPISSSSENTSQEI
-396 GGELKDKIKYSLRDY
+396 EGELKDKVKYSLRDY
-411 YSQPSGKDVAAGSVN
+411 NSQPSGKEVAAGSVN
-426 SGEWSLEH
+426 SGERSLEH
-434 TGTSESLLSAKHFPG
+434 TGISESLLPAKYFPG
-449 RKQNEAIDITAT
+449 TKQNEAIDITAT
-461 VSSQQRESH
+461 VSSRQGESH

-475 GETDSASGSKMTE
+475 GETHRALGSKMIE
-488 RLFISEDAADTLK
+488 RLFISEDAADTSK
-501 AACETRPET
+501 GACETRPET
-510 ISPEYDE
+510 ISPEHDE
-517 SMQLNA
+517 SMQLNP

-561 KIKMIESKVQVHLR
+561 KIKMIESQVRVHLR

-596 YTQKEGVGE
+596 YMQKKEVSG

-628 LIGEEEAPKPFKS
+628 LIGEEEVPKPFKS
-641 HRKHAAKVL
+641 HRKRAAKAL

-659 NKQAPRPTLG
+659 NKQAHRPSQA
-669 DPPSSSLGDERRA
+669 DPPASSPGDERTA

-702 TNKGR
+702 TNKEG

-715 NPAEQRWQDG
+715 NPAEQRWQELG
-725 SDVRWGARGNTGPRS
+725 SEVWWGARGNTGPRS

-757 KSCVSE
+757 KSSVSE
-763 QGITKEAEA
+763 QGITEEAEA

-786 EKLSVS
+786 EKMS
-792 AKAVIAKL
+792 ASEKAVIAML
-800 PQEAALSD
+800 PQETALSD
-808 RPTEEKETV
+808 RPTEEKETA

-832 CQVNTVGVLY
+832 CQLNTVGVLY
-842 DTEFEKESVLDI
+842 DTEFEKESVLGT
-854 YNARVHETLQGEMMS
+854 YNARVHETLQGETMS
-869 SCNNR
+869 VCNSR
-874 EKRAKAQPDI
+874 EKRAKAQPDVG
-884 SNILPIGEAIKA
+884 NILPVEEAVKA
-896 SATGKKEDLQ
+896 SATAKKEDLQ

-911 EVSKCPPGGQK
+911 EASKCPSSAQK
-922 HLYSDEAEALCKE
+922 HLYSEEAEALCRE
-935 ESHVGALSYLR
+935 ESHVGAPSYLC

-954 PSGTNAVPRYHY
+954 PSGTNAVPSYHY

-974 EGSAVAG
+974 EGSTVVG
-981 DMEHLY
+981 GMEHLY
-987 RRFEFK
+987 RHFEFK
-993 VIDKIAAESG
+993 VVDKVAAESG
-1003 YDLRLPNEMICISKN
+1003 YDLSLPNEMTCINKN
-1018 LSPECEKTE
+1018 LSPEAEKKE
-1027 LPSTSDIAISREG
+1027 VPSTSDTAISREG
-1040 RGRNIGQFFHQ
+1040 RGRDIGQCFHQ

-1058 SLRPEVLISKPT
+1058 SSRPEVLISKLT
-1070 EEVGGTGSQFDRL
+1070 EEVGGTSSQSDCL
-1083 VTEGKTLN
+1083 ITEGKMLN
-1091 CLDDS
+1091 WLDDS

-1103 SDSEDISNQKSEA
+1103 SDSTDISNQKSEA
-1116 LKLPR
+1116 RKLPSESPGL
-1121 KRDCRLMAADRSRG
+1121 KHIACKIFYFFFFLLFATTLYHYDLMVCLALYLFSLY
-1135 SGMWL
+1135 WL
-1140 SSLQFLK
+1140 S
-1147 RSFSW
+1147 
-1152 TMLSHTRWS
+1152 
-1161 LQLYSCSL
+1161 CE
-1169 LGLPLGSRNFWK
+1169 GGRNKESVKKE

>member
-8 SRVSRA
+8 SRVSRG
-14 NLLEVPTANDFSSED
+14 NLLEVPIVNDFSSED
-29 EDVKPDIKHRFSPLP
+29 EDVKPADIKHRFSPLP
-44 RRRNSASSEEEEP
+44 RRRNSASSEEEEA
-57 DTPTSIARK
+57 DTPTTITRK

-82 FDTWEVPNTG
+82 FDTWEIPNTG
-92 QNDDTEDEVFSQEEY
+92 QNDDIEDEAFPQEEY
-107 FFSQQFTLPAS
+107 FFSQLFTLPAS
-118 QEELLQKVREQKVAL
+118 QEELLQKVREQKVLL

-157 KLVYVRMTLNNWLS
+157 KMVYVRMTLNNWLS
-171 YYDTLAEF
+171 YYDILAEF

-192 FKITLVPP
+192 FKISLVPP

-239 APKLDDKPHKEVT
+239 VPKLDNKPHKEVT

-277 TWNNSRTSDI
+277 TWNNSRTSDT

-294 SQAEDKDTKPDDEN
+294 SQAEDKDTNPANEN

-335 FTEAR
+335 FTGAR

-365 EKKLTCVER
+365 EKKLTCIEG

-382 VPVCSSSENTSQEI
+382 VPISSSSENTSREI
-396 GGELKDKIKYSLRDY
+396 GGELKDKVKYSLRDY
-411 YSQPSGKDVAAGSVN
+411 CSQPSGK
-426 SGEWSLEH
+426 
-434 TGTSESLLSAKHFPG
+434 
-449 RKQNEAIDITAT
+449 
-461 VSSQQRESH
+461 
-470 TDISK
+470 
-475 GETDSASGSKMTE
+475 
-488 RLFISEDAADTLK
+488 EDAADTSK
-501 AACETRPET
+501 GACETRPET
-510 ISPEYDE
+510 ISPEHDE

-523 CIAGTLDGNA
+523 YIAGTLDGNA
-533 NPAPEHQAPQMS
+533 NPAPEHQALQTS
-545 HQTLDSLLSD
+545 HQILDSLLSD

-561 KIKMIESKVQVHLR
+561 KIKMIESKVRVHLK

-588 SIDSTKSQ
+588 SIDSAKSTE
-596 YTQKEGVGE
+596 YTQKNRVGE
-605 MSGKNYNTDAGKE
+605 MSGKNYSTDAGKE

-641 HRKHAAKVL
+641 YRKHAAKAL

-659 NKQAPRPTLG
+659 NKQAPRPAQA
-669 DPPSSSLGDERRA
+669 DPPASSPGDERRA
-682 EDTWEHR
+682 EDTREHR

-702 TNKGR
+702 TNRGT
-707 LIGKESKA
+707 LIGKEREA
-715 NPAEQRWQDG
+715 NPAEQRWQESG
-725 SDVRWGARGNTGPRS
+725 SEVWWGARGITGPWN

-757 KSCVSE
+757 KSSVSE
-763 QGITKEAEA
+763 QGIAEEAEA

-786 EKLSVS
+786 EKMS
-792 AKAVIAKL
+792 ASEKAVIAKL
-800 PQEAALSD
+800 PQETALSD
-808 RPTEEKETV
+808 RPTEEKETA

-832 CQVNTVGVLY
+832 CQLNTVGVLY

-854 YNARVHETLQGEMMS
+854 YNAHVHETLQGETMS
-869 SCNNR
+869 VCNNK
-874 EKRAKAQPDI
+874 EKRAKAQLDI
-884 SNILPIGEAIKA
+884 GNILPLGEAVKA
-896 SATGKKEDLQ
+896 SATGKKDGLG

-911 EVSKCPPGGQK
+911 EISKRPPSTQK
-922 HLYSDEAEALCKE
+922 HLYSKEAEELCKE
-935 ESHVGALSYLR
+935 EIHVGTLSYLH
-946 AEAETKMP
+946 AKAETKMP
-954 PSGTNAVPRYHY
+954 PSGSNAVPGYHY

-974 EGSAVAG
+974 EGSTVAG

-987 RRFEFK
+987 RQFEFK
-993 VIDKIAAESG
+993 VIDKVAAESG
-1003 YDLRLPNEMICISKN
+1003 YDLSLPNEMTCINKN
-1018 LSPECEKTE
+1018 PSLEAEKKE
-1027 LPSTSDIAISREG
+1027 VPCTSDIAISREE
-1040 RGRNIGQFFHQ
+1040 RERNIGQCFYQ

-1058 SLRPEVLISKPT
+1058 SLRPGVLISKPT
-1070 EEVGGTGSQFDRL
+1070 EDVGGTGSQSDHL
-1083 VTEGKTLN
+1083 ITKEKMLN
-1091 CLDDS
+1091 WLDDS

-1103 SDSEDISNQKSEA
+1103 SDSADISNQKSEA
-1116 LKLPR
+1116 LKLPNESPGL
-1121 KRDCRLMAADRSRG
+1121 KHIACKIFYFFFFLLFAATLYHYDLIVCLALYLFSLYWLYCERG
-1135 SGMWL
+1135 
-1140 SSLQFLK
+1140 
-1147 RSFSW
+1147 
-1152 TMLSHTRWS
+1152 
-1161 LQLYSCSL
+1161 
-1169 LGLPLGSRNFWK
+1169 RNKESVKKE